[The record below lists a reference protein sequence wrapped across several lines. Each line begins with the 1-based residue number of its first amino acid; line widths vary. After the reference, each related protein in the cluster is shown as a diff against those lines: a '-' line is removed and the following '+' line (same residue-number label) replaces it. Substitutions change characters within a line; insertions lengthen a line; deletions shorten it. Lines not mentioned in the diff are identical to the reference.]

1 MNNND
6 TLYDY
11 INRLTSL
18 LIPGIE
24 YNVYQI
30 ADISIDIIR
39 YVIIIN
45 NEFKID
51 INVSRYKV
59 TFDLKDVFS
68 EVTEIIKSRIDFY
81 KNRFLK
87 IRKIKNIIDDKS
99 CKI

>member
-6 TLYDY
+6 SLYTFIDKL
-11 INRLTSL
+11 ISL

-30 ADISIDIIR
+30 ADISIDNIR

-51 INVSRYKV
+51 INVNRYKV
-59 TFDLKDVFS
+59 TFDLKNTFLEVS
-68 EVTEIIKSRIDFY
+68 ETIKSRIDFY

-87 IRKIKNIIDDKS
+87 IRKIKNIIDDKN